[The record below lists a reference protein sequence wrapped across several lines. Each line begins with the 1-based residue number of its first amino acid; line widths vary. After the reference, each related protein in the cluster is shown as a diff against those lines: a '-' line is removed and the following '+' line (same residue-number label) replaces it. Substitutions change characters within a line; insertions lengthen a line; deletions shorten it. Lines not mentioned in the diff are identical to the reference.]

1 VSAGEV
7 IASRKIC
14 LANNYSSVIM
24 RAAPM
29 RKTSVF
35 CGVGPRWRV
44 PLVTCALLFSAAG
57 QSVFAQ
63 ATTEQEIVVTGE
75 EVPSAYGAP
84 PAFSRSRFSNA
95 VNAYVLPPWAFF
107 FGELFE
113 GQGFRHGPP
122 DYLFTQEIEMGLP
135 YRFNVAAETELERFN
150 GGGGVQTVSL
160 EARWALADWN
170 KVPLNPTLFA
180 EYKFGV
186 GTIRHEEVPPPPG
199 EGGEEE
205 EGGPPKVPDAY
216 EVRLLLAQDF
226 FERVEWA
233 MNWFFEKE
241 NTGDRGREWGF
252 SQAAMMPVLLP
263 NERLKVGIEML
274 YKNVTTKDT
283 RGDAVNS
290 FVIGPT
296 VAWKPTAQTRL
307 DISPLFGCTHDSPVA
322 DVFVAFSWLFGG
334 ERAEAEAPVSSRFR
348 YLSKVSRAD
357 KDADK
362 EMKQV
367 APPPCPEWYG
377 DNEWNVNLWG
387 TYAFTNTEYN
397 PNLWLVDVVQST
409 SEGHP
414 VLGTYDHY
422 IGGDHAWGGG
432 GDIKYFFHRYF
443 GVGIEG
449 FALDASKNGFNIF
462 EDPTVPIFTTEKI
475 NHDHTIG
482 AVLGTLTLRYPIP
495 CTRLAPYAW
504 AGVGAIFGGG
514 ERDILHTQGP
524 PDAFAV
530 HAQTD
535 HFGSETKV
543 LGQFGVGVE
552 FRIARH
558 VGLINDLSFGVID
571 GPKNNFGMFRSGLD
585 FAF

>member
-1 VSAGEV
+1 MRNTFFFSQVRRRQRIPLIVCAG
-7 IASRKIC
+7 
-14 LANNYSSVIM
+14 
-24 RAAPM
+24 
-29 RKTSVF
+29 
-35 CGVGPRWRV
+35 
-44 PLVTCALLFSAAG
+44 LLFSAVHN
-57 QSVFAQ
+57 SILAQ
-63 ATTEQEIVVTGE
+63 TTTTEEAVVVTAE

-84 PAFSRSRFSNA
+84 PGMSRSRFSNA
-95 VNAYVLPPWAFF
+95 VNAYVLPPWSFF
-107 FGELFE
+107 FGELYE

-122 DYLFTQEIEMGLP
+122 DHLFTQEVEMGLP
-135 YRFNVAAETELERFN
+135 YRFNIAAEAGFERFD
-150 GGGGVQTVSL
+150 GGGGARSVSL

-170 KVPLNPTLFA
+170 KIPLNPTLFA

-199 EGGEEE
+199 GGDEEE
-205 EGGPPKVPDAY
+205 ESGPPKVPDAY
-216 EVRLLLAQDF
+216 EVRLLLAQEF

-252 SQAAMMPVLLP
+252 SQAALTPILLP
-263 NERLKVGIEML
+263 NERLKVGIEMQ
-274 YKNVTTKDT
+274 YRNVTTKDT
-283 RGDAVNS
+283 RGDPVNS

-296 VAWKPTAQTRL
+296 VAWKPTSSTRL

-348 YLSKVSRAD
+348 YYTDASYSHSG
-357 KDADK
+357 KDSDK

-367 APPPCPEWYG
+367 ALAPCPQWYA
-377 DNEWNVNLWG
+377 DFEWNVNLCG

-414 VLGTYDHY
+414 VLGTYDRY

-432 GDIKYFFHRYF
+432 GDIKYFFCRYF
-443 GVGIEG
+443 GVGVEG
-449 FALDASKNGFNIF
+449 FALDASKNGFDIF
-462 EDPTVPIFTTEKI
+462 EDPTIPIFTRERI
-475 NHDHTIG
+475 NHDHTVG
-482 AVLGTLTLRYPIP
+482 AVLGSFTLRYPIP
-495 CTRLAPYAW
+495 CTRVAPYAW

-514 ERDILHTQGP
+514 ERDVLHTQGP
-524 PDAFAV
+524 PDAFQV

-535 HFGSETKV
+535 HFGSETKL
-543 LGQFGVGVE
+543 LGQFGAGLE

-558 VGLINDLSFGVID
+558 VGLTNDLSFGVID
-571 GPKNNFGMFRSGLD
+571 GPKNNFGMFRSGLN

>member
-1 VSAGEV
+1 
-7 IASRKIC
+7 
-14 LANNYSSVIM
+14 
-24 RAAPM
+24 
-29 RKTSVF
+29 
-35 CGVGPRWRV
+35 
-44 PLVTCALLFSAAG
+44 
-57 QSVFAQ
+57 
-63 ATTEQEIVVTGE
+63 
-75 EVPSAYGAP
+75 
-84 PAFSRSRFSNA
+84 
-95 VNAYVLPPWAFF
+95 
-107 FGELFE
+107 
-113 GQGFRHGPP
+113 
-122 DYLFTQEIEMGLP
+122 
-135 YRFNVAAETELERFN
+135 
-150 GGGGVQTVSL
+150 
-160 EARWALADWN
+160 
-170 KVPLNPTLFA
+170 
-180 EYKFGV
+180 
-186 GTIRHEEVPPPPG
+186 
-199 EGGEEE
+199 
-205 EGGPPKVPDAY
+205 
-216 EVRLLLAQDF
+216 
-226 FERVEWA
+226 

-252 SQAAMMPVLLP
+252 SQSAMIPVLLP
-263 NERLKVGIEML
+263 NERLKIGIEME

-283 RGDAVNS
+283 RGDPLNS

-296 VAWKPTAQTRL
+296 VAWKPTASTRI
-307 DISPLFGCTHDSPVA
+307 DISPLFGCTDDSPVA

-334 ERAEAEAPVSSRFR
+334 ERGEAEAEAPVSSRFR

-357 KDADK
+357 KNADK

-377 DNEWNVNLWG
+377 DNEWNVNLFG

-409 SEGHP
+409 SEGNP

-449 FALDASKNGFNIF
+449 FALDASKNGFDIF
-462 EDPTVPIFTTEKI
+462 EDPTVPIFTTNKI

-495 CTRLAPYAW
+495 CTRFAPYAW
-504 AGVGAIFGGG
+504 AGAGAIFGGG

-543 LGQFGVGVE
+543 LGQFGAGLE

-558 VGLINDLSFGVID
+558 IGWTNDLSFGVID
-571 GPKNNFGMFRSGLD
+571 GPKNNFGMVRSGLSPTLPKTSSGLTAPKSFGVAEVERPQPGGAGCGYTSLSERLVSSLHQRSGRCSRNVD
-585 FAF
+585 KQSTGVIPSCTDKCQSRSDRGTSHKLIDHTNNLRVTLARCVRPFSRDCGIRMTRVYC

>member
-1 VSAGEV
+1 
-7 IASRKIC
+7 
-14 LANNYSSVIM
+14 
-24 RAAPM
+24 M

-35 CGVGPRWRV
+35 CGVGRRWRV

-84 PAFSRSRFSNA
+84 PGLSRSRFSNTTQ
-95 VNAYVLPPWAFF
+95 AYVLPPWAFF

-135 YRFNVAAETELERFN
+135 YRFNVAAESQFERFN
-150 GGGGVQTVSL
+150 GGGGAQTVSL

-170 KVPLNPTLFA
+170 KIPLNPTLFA

-186 GTIRHEEVPPPPG
+186 GTIRHEEVPPPVG
-199 EGGEEE
+199 EGGEEEEEE

-263 NERLKVGIEML
+263 NERLKLGIEMQ

-296 VAWKPTAQTRL
+296 VAWKPTASTRL

-334 ERAEAEAPVSSRFR
+334 ERAEAEAPVSTRFR

-357 KDADK
+357 KHADK

-377 DNEWNVNLWG
+377 DREWNVNLWG
-387 TYAFTNTEYN
+387 TYLFTNTEFAPN
-397 PNLWLVDVVQST
+397 PSLVDIVQST
-409 SEGHP
+409 SEGNP

-432 GDIKYFFHRYF
+432 GDVKYFFCRYIGL
-443 GVGIEG
+443 GVEG
-449 FALDASKNGFNIF
+449 FALDASKPGFDIF
-462 EDPTVPIFTTEKI
+462 EDPTIPIFVHRRI

-482 AVLGTLTLRYPIP
+482 SVLGTLTLRYPIP
-495 CTRLAPYAW
+495 CTRFAPYAW

-514 ERDILHTQGP
+514 ERDVLHTQGP

-535 HFGSETKV
+535 HFGRETKV
-543 LGQFGVGVE
+543 LGQFGAGLE
-552 FRIARH
+552 IRFARH
-558 VGLINDLSFGVID
+558 VGWTNDLSFGVID
-571 GPKNNFGMFRSGLD
+571 GIKNNFGMFRSGLN